1 MVGRVS
7 MAQSDPAPETP
18 VLLFDGTCV
27 LCNHTVQFILKN
39 ESETRLHF
47 ASLQS
52 DLGQRLLRE
61 HRVPTQLDSM
71 VLVEHDGAHAKSE
84 AVWRIAQWL
93 QPPWQCL
100 PPKLLTADTK
110 LESDTKPESD
120 SVASRLPRV
129 WGPVIIPISFFVF
142 AYKIA
147 LGVEEVGGRL
157 LCFRIFPIAL
167 W

>member
-1 MVGRVS
+1 
-7 MAQSDPAPETP
+7 MAQSDLAPETP

-27 LCNHTVQFILKN
+27 LCNHAVQFILKN

-93 QPPWQCL
+93 QPPWQWLNGLRWIPRFLRAWGYDVVARNRYHWFGTQDACL
-100 PPKLLTADTK
+100 
-110 LESDTKPESD
+110 
-120 SVASRLPRV
+120 
-129 WGPVIIPISFFVF
+129 IPDEQQRARF
-142 AYKIA
+142 
-147 LGVEEVGGRL
+147 LDL
-157 LCFRIFPIAL
+157 
-167 W
+167 